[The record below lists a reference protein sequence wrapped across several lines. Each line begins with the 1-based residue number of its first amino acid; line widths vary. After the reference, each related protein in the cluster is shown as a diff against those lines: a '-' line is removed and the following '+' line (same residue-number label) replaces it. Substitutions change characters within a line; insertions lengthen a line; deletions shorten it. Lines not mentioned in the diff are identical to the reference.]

1 MLSNKK
7 LIAAMALGLSLI
19 LSACGTN
26 TNDAIKTGSDDMIK
40 TISEL
45 KTQVSNND
53 EAKAKESGEALE
65 KSWEK
70 FEDSVKDKD
79 KALYGKVET
88 PLHIIEAGVKV
99 SPLDAD
105 TLNQAGDE
113 LKSVLKEV
121 KDLK

>member
-7 LIAAMALGLSLI
+7 LIAAMALGLSLT

-26 TNDAIKTGSDDMIK
+26 TDNAIKSGSDDMIK

-53 EAKAKESGEALE
+53 EAKAKESGGSLE

-79 KALYGKVET
+79 KALYEKVET

-113 LKSVLKEV
+113 LEGVLKEV

>member
-7 LIAAMALGLSLI
+7 LVAAMALGLSLT
-19 LSACGTN
+19 LSACGTK
-26 TNDAIKTGSDDMIK
+26 TDDAIKTGSDDMIK

-45 KTQVSNND
+45 KTQISNND
-53 EAKAKESGEALE
+53 EAKAKDSGEALE

-70 FEDSVKDKD
+70 FEDSVKGKD
-79 KALYGKVET
+79 KELYEKVET

-99 SPLDAD
+99 SPLNAD

-113 LKSVLKEV
+113 LESVLKEV

>member
-7 LIAAMALGLSLI
+7 LIAAMALGVSLT
-19 LSACGTN
+19 LSACGTK
-26 TNDAIKTGSDDMIK
+26 TDDAIKTGSDDMIK

-45 KTQVSNND
+45 KTQISNND
-53 EAKAKESGEALE
+53 EAKAKDSGEALE
-65 KSWEK
+65 ESWEK

-79 KALYGKVET
+79 KALYEKVET

-99 SPLDAD
+99 SPLNAD

-113 LKSVLKEV
+113 LESVLKEV

>member
-7 LIAAMALGLSLI
+7 LVAAMALGLSLT
-19 LSACGTN
+19 LSACGTK
-26 TNDAIKTGSDDMIK
+26 TDDAIKTGSDDMIK

-45 KTQVSNND
+45 KTQISNND
-53 EAKAKESGEALE
+53 EAKAKDSGEALE

-79 KALYGKVET
+79 KGLYEKVET

-99 SPLDAD
+99 SPLNAD

-113 LKSVLKEV
+113 LESVLKEV

>member
-7 LIAAMALGLSLI
+7 LIAAMALGLSLT
-19 LSACGTN
+19 LSACGTK
-26 TNDAIKTGSDDMIK
+26 TDDAIKTGSDDMIK

-45 KTQVSNND
+45 KTQISNND
-53 EAKAKESGEALE
+53 EAKAKDSGEALE

-79 KALYGKVET
+79 KALYEKVET

-99 SPLDAD
+99 SPLNAD
-105 TLNQAGDE
+105 TLNQAGDQLE
-113 LKSVLKEV
+113 SVLKEV

>member
-7 LIAAMALGLSLI
+7 LIAAMALGLSLT

-26 TNDAIKTGSDDMIK
+26 TDNAIKSGSDDMIK

-45 KTQVSNND
+45 KTQVSNKD

>member
-7 LIAAMALGLSLI
+7 LVAAMALGLSLT
-19 LSACGTN
+19 LSACGTK
-26 TNDAIKTGSDDMIK
+26 TDDAIETGSDDMIK

-45 KTQVSNND
+45 KTQISNND
-53 EAKAKESGEALE
+53 EAKAKDSGEALE

-79 KALYGKVET
+79 KSLYEKVET

-99 SPLDAD
+99 SPLNAD

-113 LKSVLKEV
+113 LESVLKEV

>member
-7 LIAAMALGLSLI
+7 LVAAMALGLSLT

-26 TNDAIKTGSDDMIK
+26 TDNAIKTGSDDMIK

-45 KTQVSNND
+45 KTQISNND
-53 EAKAKESGEALE
+53 EAKAKDSGEALE

-79 KALYGKVET
+79 KALYEKVET

-99 SPLDAD
+99 SPLNAD
-105 TLNQAGDE
+105 TLNQAGDQLE
-113 LKSVLKEV
+113 SVLKEV

>member
-7 LIAAMALGLSLI
+7 LIAAMALGLSLT
-19 LSACGTN
+19 LSACGTK
-26 TNDAIKTGSDDMIK
+26 TDDAIKTGSDDMIK

-45 KTQVSNND
+45 KTQISNND
-53 EAKAKESGEALE
+53 EAKAKDSGEALE

-79 KALYGKVET
+79 KALYEKVET

-99 SPLDAD
+99 SPLNAD

-113 LKSVLKEV
+113 LESVLKEV

>member
-7 LIAAMALGLSLI
+7 LIAAMALGLSLT
-19 LSACGTN
+19 LSACGTK
-26 TNDAIKTGSDDMIK
+26 TDDAIKTGSDDMIK

-79 KALYGKVET
+79 KALYEKVET

-99 SPLDAD
+99 SPLNAD

-113 LKSVLKEV
+113 LESVLKEV